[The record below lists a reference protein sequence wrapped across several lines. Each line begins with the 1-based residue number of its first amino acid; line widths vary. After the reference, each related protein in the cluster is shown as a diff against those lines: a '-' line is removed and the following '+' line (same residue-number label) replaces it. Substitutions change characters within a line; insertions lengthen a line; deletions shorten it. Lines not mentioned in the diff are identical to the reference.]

1 MRIQAL
7 LKYSFGLLMAPVL
20 AQAATTFDGYEA
32 FYASLPDTLFH
43 GDGVQLQPYAME
55 GDDEMRYGWQGVA
68 AGRRQALEV
77 RDGVLTIN
85 GRVLK
90 RSRIQPFPGE
100 TVGETDL
107 GMGAMAYFS
116 SSWTCVE
123 NTPTSASGSAVRHR
137 VVYLIKRGEKGYEGW
152 RLPSLFAHCTSVRMK
167 RQRILVQEA
176 SYRYVEGQD
185 LATGVT
191 LHEFALLK
199 GKFIPTRLSRSI
211 TFVAPG
217 NVYKFS
223 VDVGADR

>member
-1 MRIQAL
+1 MKYL
-7 LKYSFGLLMAPVL
+7 LALLMAP
-20 AQAATTFDGYEA
+20 AMAHAATTFDSYEA
-32 FYASLPDTLFH
+32 FYATLPDTLFQ

-100 TVGETDL
+100 AFGETDL
-107 GMGAMAYFS
+107 GMGTVAYFS
-116 SSWTCVE
+116 PVWTCVE

-137 VVYLIKRGEKGYEGW
+137 VVYLIKRGVKGYEGW
-152 RLPSLFAHCTSVRMK
+152 RLPSLFAHCTSIRMK
-167 RQRILVQEA
+167 SQRILVQEA

-191 LHEFALLK
+191 FNEFALLK
-199 GKFIPTRLSRSI
+199 GKFAPTGLSRSI
-211 TFVAPG
+211 TFAEPG
-217 NVYKFS
+217 NVYKFN
-223 VDVGADR
+223 VDDGAGH